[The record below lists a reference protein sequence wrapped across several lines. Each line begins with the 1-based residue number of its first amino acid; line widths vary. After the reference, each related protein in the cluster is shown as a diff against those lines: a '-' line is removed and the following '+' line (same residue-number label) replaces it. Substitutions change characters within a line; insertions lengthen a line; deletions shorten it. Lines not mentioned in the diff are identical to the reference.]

1 MSKKLLV
8 FLLTLT
14 LAVFSGACTG
24 IDWADPFRPDLEAIP
39 TLGSLPEEL
48 AEGTSQPV
56 QDDEVDGSQD
66 TAFLLPENVYL
77 VYRREGG
84 FAGTA
89 EQWRVSAAGLVI
101 AQKGPAGTNFNPISA
116 ADTYQVEASELEDLQ
131 TRLAETGLASLP
143 AASSEPVPCCDRF
156 VYTLT
161 VRVDGKVVQVT
172 TYDGAENVPPE
183 VSAAME
189 IVQTFIDGLK

>member
-1 MSKKLLV
+1 MTKKILA
-8 FLLTLT
+8 FLLALSLT
-14 LAVFSGACTG
+14 ACSGFN
-24 IDWADPFRPDLEAIP
+24 WADPFRPDLEAIP

-56 QDDEVDGSQD
+56 QDGVVDGSED
-66 TAFLLPENVYL
+66 SAVFLPENVVL

-89 EQWRVSAAGLVI
+89 EQWRVASTGLVI

-116 ADTYQVEASELEDLQ
+116 ADTYQVETGELETLQ
-131 TRLAETGLASLP
+131 NRLVETGLASLP
-143 AASSEPVPCCDRF
+143 ALIPEPVPCCDRF

-161 VRVDGKVVQVT
+161 VRVDGEVVQVS
-172 TYDGAENVPPE
+172 TYDGAEDVPPE
-183 VSAAME
+183 VSAAVE
-189 IVQTFIDGLK
+189 VVQTFIDGLK